1 MKNFKKTMSVLL
13 AAIMSFSAFS
23 ALPITST
30 AAEVDGKA
38 NMGAEQNTAVN
49 GENEF
54 SYRVLEGNTAEI
66 IAYVG
71 NGTKLVIPSEI
82 DGYKIIKIANFAFC
96 AMMNPK
102 YYSLTSVEITDGIT
116 SIGQGAFSGCSNL
129 SCISVPNSVT
139 EIGDNAFENTDWYNN
154 LDDGV
159 VYAGNIV
166 YKYKGEMPKNTS
178 IEIKDGV
185 TSISARTF
193 INCENLV
200 NIAIPNSVKYIGDG
214 AFSGCCNLI
223 NITIPNSVT
232 SIGVSA
238 FYGCN
243 GITMI
248 TIPDG
253 VTSIGD
259 YAFCD
264 CINLASINVPDSI
277 ANVGACAFFGT
288 EWYDNQNDGIVYI
301 NNVAY
306 NYKGNVP
313 ENTSLTLKDSTTVIA
328 DEAFSACENLIG
340 MTIPYGVT
348 NIGKS
353 AFSGCTNLVNV
364 NIPDSVKTIGEEA
377 FRGCRLAFTN
387 IALSNN
393 IKSIGAYAFCGCTNL
408 ISITIPNSI
417 TTIEN
422 STFSGCTN
430 IIDIVIPD
438 SVTVIGSSA
447 FYDCTNITNVTIPN
461 SVISIFDGA
470 FANCSSLKSITIPDS
485 VTEIGYHALGYLS
498 YYDEEAGYVEKTV
511 DDFTIKGFK
520 DSAAEEYANEN
531 RIVFIEMG
539 ETIGDLSGN
548 GVIDINDATIIQK
561 FGVGINTP
569 EVGSALFKCA
579 DVNGDGRISI
589 LDVTCV
595 QKYLVGGYK
604 DTGLLGK

>member
-1 MKNFKKTMSVLL
+1 MRKFKKTLSVLL
-13 AAIMSFSAFS
+13 AAIMAFSAFS
-23 ALPITST
+23 ALPFTAS
-30 AAEVDGKA
+30 AAEVDSKA
-38 NMGAEQNTAVN
+38 NMGAEQHTAVN

-66 IAYVG
+66 IAYDG
-71 NGTKLVIPSEI
+71 NDTEIVIPSEI
-82 DGYKIIKIANFAFC
+82 DGYKITNIANFAFC

-102 YYSLTSVEITDGIT
+102 YYNLTSVEITDGIT
-116 SIGQGAFSGCSNL
+116 SIGQGAFSGCTNL
-129 SCISVPNSVT
+129 SCISVPDSVT
-139 EIGDNAFENTDWYNN
+139 EIGDNAFENTGWYHN

-159 VYAGNIV
+159 VYVGNIV
-166 YKYKGEMPKNTS
+166 YKYKGEMPENTS

-193 INCENLV
+193 INCKNLV
-200 NIAIPNSVKYIGDG
+200 NIAIPDSVKYIGDG
-214 AFSGCCNLI
+214 AFGGCCNLN
-223 NITIPNSVT
+223 NITIPE
-232 SIGVSA
+232 
-238 FYGCN
+238 
-243 GITMI
+243 
-248 TIPDG
+248 G
-253 VTSIGD
+253 VTDIGD

-264 CINLASINVPDSI
+264 CINLASINLPDSI
-277 ANVGACAFFGT
+277 ANVGTCAFFGT

-306 NYKGNVP
+306 NYKGNMP

-340 MTIPYGVT
+340 ITIPYGVT

-353 AFSGCTNLVNV
+353 AFSGCTNLENV
-364 NIPDSVKTIGEEA
+364 NIPDSVKSIGEEA
-377 FRGCRLAFTN
+377 FRDCRLAFTN

-408 ISITIPNSI
+408 TSITIPNSI

-422 STFSGCTN
+422 STFSGCSN

-485 VTEIGYHALGYLS
+485 VTEIGYQSLGYLS
-498 YYDEEAGYVEKTV
+498 YYDEEVGYVEKTV

-520 DSAAEEYANEN
+520 DSAAEDYAYKNGF
-531 RIVFIEMG
+531 VFVKLGKEITG
-539 ETIGDLSGN
+539 
-548 GVIDINDATIIQK
+548 
-561 FGVGINTP
+561 
-569 EVGSALFKCA
+569 
-579 DVNGDGRISI
+579 DVNGDGVISVADATLI
-589 LDVTCV
+589 
-595 QKYLVGGYK
+595 QKHSASIIDFTDEQLLLADFNGDGVVNVSDATAIQRELVNS
-604 DTGLLGK
+604 